1 MFPLQT
7 SKSLFGFTLIAILS
21 ATVACSDDHREELA
35 TAKAGAESKVSSEPT
50 VQNGPLEKQQSI
62 IQEGGSISIDWE
74 DPEPPEAQALAES
87 VVNEPFNQNKTSSLE
102 MHITTLVDRT
112 TGIEGF
118 ATEINPVETSLEDRL
133 EALGAKMTDTEIK
146 ILLPGSILFDFN
158 SAAIRADAERSLKE
172 LVFVLNAYG
181 DRPARIEGHTDSIA
195 SQAYNLGLSKER
207 ADSVR
212 IWCVEHGIESGRIK
226 ALGWGEGHPVA
237 DNATA
242 EGRQENRRV
251 EVIIEKSVQ

>member
-7 SKSLFGFTLIAILS
+7 SSSLLWLTLAVILS
-21 ATVACSDDHREELA
+21 AAVACSGDHREGLSAVE
-35 TAKAGAESKVSSEPT
+35 AGAKSNVRPDPAI
-50 VQNGPLEKQQSI
+50 QNDPLESRQSER
-62 IQEGGSISIDWE
+62 QDSGSISIDWE

-87 VVNEPFNQNKTSSLE
+87 LVNEPFNQNKTTSLE
-102 MHITTLVDRT
+102 MHITTLVNRT

-118 ATEINPVETSLEDRL
+118 ATELNPADTSLEDRL
-133 EALGAKMTDTEIK
+133 EALGAKMTDTEIT
-146 ILLPGSILFDFN
+146 IRLPGSILFDFN
-158 SAAIRADAERSLKE
+158 SAAIRADAERSLEE
-172 LVFVLNAYG
+172 LIFILKAYG
-181 DRPARIEGHTDSIA
+181 DRPIRIEGHTDSIA
-195 SQAYNLGLSKER
+195 SEAYNQGLSKER

-212 IWCVEHGIESGRIK
+212 TWCIEQGIERGRVK

-251 EVIIEKSVQ
+251 EVIIEKSAQ